1 MKKNNEHNAATAFS
15 LILSAITGSTYSLIE
30 SPDEQN
36 RKTSDI
42 DYVFGTSAGTKRLV
56 AAEHTIVESFEGE
69 IGYVKWSFDIVAEIN
84 ALCHAAIPSDR
95 YFFLTIP
102 DGLVSSLDSSKRK
115 AFVAEISPTIEVGCT
130 RLRIDEHAKI
140 LFKDHELWLMCKGSH
155 PDMNGNVFRIP
166 KAPENGELLQ
176 RRRLARSL
184 VKKLP
189 KLCKYKLKRFSTALL
204 LEDISGGLSG
214 IGFHG
219 KSLQLLHRIAIRLFV
234 DYVVVFASHNGCMVV
249 GNVWKEKRLW
259 HKNVP
264 YPRRYHFRI
273 EPDGTMLI
281 ST

>member
-1 MKKNNEHNAATAFS
+1 MKKNNEHNAAAAFS
-15 LILSAITGSTYSLIE
+15 LILSAITGNTYSLIE

-42 DYVFGTSAGTKRLV
+42 DYVFGTPTGMKRLV

-69 IGYVKWSFDIVAEIN
+69 IGYGNRSFDIVAEIN

-102 DGLVSSLDSSKRK
+102 DGLVNSLDRPKRK
-115 AFVAEISPTIEVGCT
+115 AFVAEISPTIGEGCA
-130 RLRIDEHAKI
+130 RLRIDEHAKVS
-140 LFKDHELWLMCKGSH
+140 FKDHELWLMCKGNH
-155 PDMNGNVFRIP
+155 PDMNGNVFRIL
-166 KAPENGELLQ
+166 KAPENGELMQ

-184 VKKLP
+184 VEKLP

-219 KSLQLLHRIAIRLFV
+219 KSLQLLHRIAIQLFV
-234 DYVVVFASHNGCMVV
+234 DYVVVFASYNGCMVV

-273 EPDGTMLI
+273 EPDGTMLLD
-281 ST
+281 